1 VDSKLER
8 TVGVLTKLDL
18 ENDPEKIGSLVKIL
32 ENKTLPLGKGYI
44 GVINSSQDQV
54 QYFVK
59 RNNY

>member
-54 QYFVK
+54 RYFIH

>member
-18 ENDPEKIGSLVKIL
+18 ENEPEKIGSLVKIL